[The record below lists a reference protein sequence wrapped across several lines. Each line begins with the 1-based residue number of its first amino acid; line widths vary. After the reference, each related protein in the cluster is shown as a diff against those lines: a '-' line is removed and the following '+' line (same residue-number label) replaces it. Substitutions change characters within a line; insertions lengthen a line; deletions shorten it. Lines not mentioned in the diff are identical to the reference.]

1 MTIAD
6 RLTDINNTKL
16 AIKASIE
23 AKGQTVGSIPF
34 SEYPSKID
42 AISGGG
48 GLSPVINE
56 WVRPS
61 DWLPITKPD
70 GTSQKVIGLFA
81 VFDSESNY
89 VAFSASGA
97 YTVDWGDGSAPENYA
112 NNVQCQHKYTF
123 ASIDPATTTAEGYR
137 QVVITI
143 TPQAGQNL
151 SSINFQK
158 YHSEV
163 GGNYGYTAWLELYA
177 STSHAD
183 VLGGLSNWIFT
194 TTQTMIPMLKAVYIL
209 PCNTVV
215 DNRMGA
221 TMFRGQAENVEYVE
235 ISRPNVT
242 LMGAGVFSY
251 LRLIKKFNIL
261 PGTKVTTT
269 GKDLFLECNSLVE
282 APMLDLSNCPSTSYM
297 FSNCTSLQTV
307 PQYVTTNVTDMSSM
321 FNSCRSLETV
331 PLLDMQNNTTMQNMF
346 SYCYVLKE
354 VPLFNTAKVTSF
366 QGAFGSCQNLR
377 SIPSFNTS
385 KVTSFSSAFSTCYQ
399 LRDVPLLDTSSCTDF
414 SNMFT
419 GCYSLVNVPTFNTS
433 NATNMSS
440 MFYSAYALK
449 SIPLFN
455 TSKCTTI
462 SNLTGNSNRFQVT
475 EIPAFDMRKSSGLQ
489 NLGSSSI
496 WRFKAYGFIS
506 PLSVSNNMLAKREL
520 NEIIENLGNPTA
532 SQSLTISNNPGATS
546 NPTYSRSSITTA
558 GSTTIA
564 ISDTSNFI
572 AGETQ
577 VTGTGITNSRTVT
590 LTDAGDTVTLAGHG
604 LPNGKRVSFT
614 AITTTTGISI
624 YNLYYV
630 VNATTDTF
638 QLSLTQGGAP
648 IALTNNGTGTIIYQ
662 TLVIAID
669 PNVSVTVDVPASI
682 SGTSNLAYRNL
693 NTQIAVM
700 KRWAVSG

>member
-48 GLSPVINE
+48 SSPVINE

-70 GTSQKVIGLFA
+70 GTSQKVVGLFA

-89 VAFSASGA
+89 VSFTATGA
-97 YTVDWGDGSAPENYA
+97 YTVNWGDGSAPENYA

-151 SSINFQK
+151 ISINFQK

-177 STSHAD
+177 STSNAD
-183 VLGGLSNWIFT
+183 VLGGLSNWMS
-194 TTQTMIPMLKAVYIL
+194 TQTMIPMLKAVYIL

-215 DNRMGA
+215 DNRMGS

-242 LMGAGVFSY
+242 LVGAGIFSY
-251 LRLIKKFNIL
+251 LRLIKKFNFHSSI
-261 PGTKVTTT
+261 KATTT
-269 GKDLFLECNSLVE
+269 AKDLFLECNSLVE
-282 APMLDLSNCPSTSYM
+282 APMIDLSNCPDTSYM
-297 FSNCTSLQTV
+297 FSNCSNLQTV
-307 PQYVTTNVTDMSSM
+307 PQYVTTNVTFMSYM
-321 FNSCRSLETV
+321 FNGCRSLETV
-331 PLLDMQNNTTMQNMF
+331 PLLNMQNNTNMQNMF
-346 SYCYVLKE
+346 SNCYALKE

-366 QGAFGSCQNLR
+366 QSAFGSCENLR

-385 KVTSFSSAFSTCYQ
+385 KVTSFSSAFSTCNQ

-414 SNMFT
+414 SNMFS

-440 MFYSAYALK
+440 MFYSANALK

-462 SNLTGNSNRFQVT
+462 SNLTGNANRFQVT

-506 PLSVSNNMLAKREL
+506 PLSVANNMLAKREL

-546 NPTYSRSSITTA
+546 NPTYSRSSTTTA
-558 GSTTIA
+558 GSA
-564 ISDTSNFI
+564 VVLVSDTSNFI

-590 LTDAGDTVTLAGHG
+590 LTDSGDLVTLVGHG
-604 LPNGKRVSFT
+604 LPNGKRVSFNS
-614 AITTTTGISI
+614 ITTTTGISV
-624 YNLYYV
+624 YRPYYV

-638 QLSLTQGGAP
+638 QLSLTQGGTP
-648 IALTNNGTGTIIYQ
+648 IALTNNGTGTVIYQ

-669 PNVSVTVDVPASI
+669 PNVSVTVDVPASA
-682 SGTSNLAYRNL
+682 SGTSSLAYRNL
-693 NTQIAVM
+693 NTQIAIM
-700 KRWAVSG
+700 KRWTVSG

>member
-42 AISGGG
+42 AITGGRS
-48 GLSPVINE
+48 SPVINE

-70 GTSQKVIGLFA
+70 GTSQKVVGLFA
-81 VFDSESNY
+81 VFDSDTNY
-89 VAFSASGA
+89 VAFSANSP

-112 NNVQCQHKYTF
+112 TNVQCQHKYTF
-123 ASIDPATTTAEGYR
+123 ASIDPTTTTAEGYR
-137 QVVITI
+137 QVIITI
-143 TPQAGQNL
+143 TPQSGQNL

-163 GGNYGYTAWLELYA
+163 GSNYGFTAWLELYA
-177 STSHAD
+177 SASHAD
-183 VLGGLSNWIFT
+183 VLGGLSNWMVT

-242 LMGAGVFSY
+242 LIGAGVFSY
-251 LRLIKKFNIL
+251 LRLIKKFNFHPSI
-261 PGTKVTTT
+261 KATTT
-269 GKDLFLECNSLVE
+269 AKDLFLECNSLVE
-282 APMLDLSNCPSTSYM
+282 APMIDLSNCPDTSYM
-297 FSNCTSLQTV
+297 FSNCSNLQTV
-307 PQYVTTNVTDMSSM
+307 PQYVTTNVTSMFSM
-321 FNSCRSLETV
+321 FNGCRSLETV
-331 PLLDMQNNTTMQNMF
+331 PLLNMQNNTTMQNMF
-346 SYCYVLKE
+346 AACYVLKE

-366 QGAFGSCQNLR
+366 QGAFTSCQNLR
-377 SIPSFNTS
+377 SIPAFNTS

-399 LRDVPLLDTSSCTDF
+399 LRDVPLFDTSACTDF
-414 SNMFT
+414 SNMFA
-419 GCYSLVNVPTFNTS
+419 GCYSLVTVPTFNTS
-433 NATNMSS
+433 KATNMSY
-440 MFYSAYALK
+440 MFNNANALK
-449 SIPLFN
+449 SIPLFD
-455 TSKCTTI
+455 TAKCTSI
-462 SNLTGNSNRFQVT
+462 SNLTGSNRSQVT
-475 EIPAFDMRKSSGLQ
+475 EIPAFNMNLSSGLQ
-489 NLGSSSI
+489 NLSGSSI

-506 PLSVSNNMLAKREL
+506 PLSVSNNMLSKREL

-532 SQSLTISNNPGATS
+532 SQTLTISSNPGAS
-546 NPTYSRSSITTA
+546 LNPTYSRSSTTTA
-558 GSTTIA
+558 GSTTITIA
-564 ISDTSNFI
+564 DTSNFI
-572 AGETQ
+572 IGETQ
-577 VTGTGITNSRTVT
+577 VIGTGITNSRIVT
-590 LTDAGDTVTLAGHG
+590 LTDADDLVTLVGHG

-614 AITTTTGISI
+614 TITSTTGISV
-624 YNLYYV
+624 YRPYYV

-648 IALTNNGTGTIIYQ
+648 IALTTDGSGTIIYQ
-662 TLVIAID
+662 TLVIAIE
-669 PNVSVTVDVPASI
+669 PNVSVTVDVPASV

>member
-34 SEYPSKID
+34 SEYPSKIA
-42 AISGGG
+42 AIEGG
-48 GLSPVINE
+48 GLTPVINE

-81 VFDSESNY
+81 VFDSDTNY
-89 VAFSASGA
+89 VAFTATGA

-112 NNVQCQHKYTF
+112 SGAQCQHKYTF
-123 ASIDPATTTAEGYR
+123 ANIDPTTTTAEGYR

-151 SSINFQK
+151 SIINFQK

-163 GGNYGYTAWLELYA
+163 GGNYGFTAWLELYA

-183 VLGGLSNWIFT
+183 VLGGLSNWMIT

-209 PCNTVV
+209 PCNTVF
-215 DNRMGA
+215 DNRMGS
-221 TMFRGQAENVEYVE
+221 TMFKGQAENVEYVE
-235 ISRPNVT
+235 ISRPNVVI
-242 LMGAGVFSY
+242 LSSGPFQN

-261 PGTKVTTT
+261 PGTKVSD

-282 APMLDLSNCPSTSYM
+282 APMLDLSSCIDTSYM
-297 FSNCTSLQTV
+297 FSNCSNLQTV
-307 PQYVTTNVTDMSSM
+307 PQYVTTNVRNMSYM
-321 FNSCRSLETV
+321 FNGCRSLETV
-331 PLLDMQNNTTMQNMF
+331 PLLDMQNNTTMLYMF
-346 SYCYVLKE
+346 SNCSVLKE
-354 VPLFNTAKVTSF
+354 VPLFNTAKVTMFLS
-366 QGAFGSCQNLR
+366 AFSSCQNLR
-377 SIPSFNTS
+377 SIPLFNTS
-385 KVTSFSSAFSTCYQ
+385 KVTSFANAFSTCYQ

-414 SNMFT
+414 SNMFAA
-419 GCYSLVNVPTFNTS
+419 CYSLVRVPTFNTS
-433 NATNMSS
+433 EATIMSS
-440 MFYSAYALK
+440 MFNNANALK
-449 SIPLFN
+449 SIPLFD
-455 TSKCTTI
+455 TAKCTSI
-462 SNLTGNSNRFQVT
+462 SALTGSIRSQVT
-475 EIPAFDMRKSSGLQ
+475 EIPAFNM
-489 NLGSSSI
+489 NLSSSI
-496 WRFKAYGFIS
+496 QNFSGSNIRRFKAYGFIS
-506 PLSVSNNMLAKREL
+506 PLNVSNNMLAKREL

-546 NPTYSRSSITTA
+546 NPTYSRTSTTTA
-558 GSTTIA
+558 GSA
-564 ISDTSNFI
+564 VVLVSDTSNFI

-590 LTDAGDTVTLAGHG
+590 LTDAGDLVTLVGHG
-604 LPNGKRVSFT
+604 LSNGKRVSFT
-614 AITTTTGISI
+614 TITSTTGISV
-624 YNLYYV
+624 YRPYYV

-638 QLSLTQGGAP
+638 QLSLTADGAP
-648 IALTNNGTGTIIYQ
+648 IALTTNGSGTIINQ

-669 PNVSVTVDVPASI
+669 PNVSVTVDVPASV

-700 KRWAVSG
+700 KRWTVTG